1 MENQTKKWAQKKL
14 NTNFHKVIRG
24 SGLVRYVHTHRC
36 TTYAK
41 PNLLIP
47 LIFTNDIELH
57 PGTRTLLINHT
68 LVRKFLMS

>member
-24 SGLVRYVHTHRC
+24 SALVKNVHTDVQS
-36 TTYAK
+36 TYAK

-47 LIFTNDIELH
+47 LIFTNED
-57 PGTRTLLINHT
+57 
-68 LVRKFLMS
+68 

>member
-24 SGLVRYVHTHRC
+24 SGLVRNVHTDVQS
-36 TTYAK
+36 TYTK

-47 LIFTNDIELH
+47 LIFTNED
-57 PGTRTLLINHT
+57 
-68 LVRKFLMS
+68 